1 MANIGTW
8 TLILSVV
15 VSAYGALAALIGVR
29 KRSPL
34 LAESAEKAVWMVA
47 GLATAGCAIL
57 LYALLAHQFQIQYV
71 YEHSS
76 TNLPLVYRISALW
89 AGEEGSL
96 LLWFW
101 LVSILSFAAIARRDE
116 RDSARGYL
124 VAVLTAVQGFFAL
137 ILLLTSNPFAIL
149 PLAAAEGTGLN
160 PLLQNVG
167 MILHPPVLFLGYAA
181 YTIPFAL
188 SFASLAAGKNTDWLE
203 RMRRWSLFGWAT
215 LGAGILIGAWWA
227 YVELGWGGF
236 WAWDPVEN
244 ASLIPWLVGT
254 ALLHSTI
261 AEERRRL
268 LRRWNLVLPAL
279 VFSLCLFAT
288 LVTRGG
294 VIVSELHGFASNVQP
309 IAYYLFAAIGIALVS
324 TVALVVRRR
333 GSFAEDAGGAGI
345 VSRET
350 SFLTANVLLCG
361 AAAVV
366 LLGTIYPSLVH
377 AIRGASVSLGKPF
390 FNRAAGP
397 LMLLTVW
404 VIGICPVLAWG
415 RSTKAAARRLSLSGI
430 VGLLAVLVM
439 ALLGIRDAFSLVST
453 FVCAFVAASLVGVVA
468 KQMAA
473 SCSKTDRIS
482 RWPKAILKQLRRGRR
497 RYGGHLVHLAMVL
510 ILIGITGSTAYKSE
524 RLVSL
529 TTGESTQ
536 FHGYELTYEGFAV
549 ETLDDQPVTNQSR
562 IRYEAALTVTRNGSF
577 VTILRPQKNYHWAMQ
592 SPWVTEVA
600 ISSSLLEDLYVV
612 LANLDEDGRAG
623 FELILN
629 PLVSWLWIGG
639 ALLLAGALLAGWK
652 TKSGRAERSRDA

>member
-1 MANIGTW
+1 MATIGTW
-8 TLILSVV
+8 TLVLSVAV
-15 VSAYGALAALIGVR
+15 AAYGALAALIGVR
-29 KRSPL
+29 RRSQRL
-34 LAESAEKAVWMVA
+34 TESAEKAVWTVA

-57 LYALLAHQFQIQYV
+57 LYGLLAHQFQIQYV

-76 TNLPLVYRISALW
+76 TSLPLLYRISALW

-96 LLWFW
+96 LLWYWF
-101 LVSILSFAAIARRDE
+101 VGVLSFAAIARRDE
-116 RDSARGYL
+116 RDPLRGYL
-124 VAVLTAVQGFFAL
+124 VAVLATVQGFFAL
-137 ILLLTSNPFAIL
+137 ILLLTSNPFAAL

-188 SFASLAAGKNTDWLE
+188 SFAALAAGRTTDWIV
-203 RMRRWSLFGWAT
+203 RMRRWSLFSWAT
-215 LGAGILIGAWWA
+215 LGAGILIGGWWA

-268 LRRWNLVLPAL
+268 FRRWNLVLPSL

-324 TVALVVRRR
+324 TVALVIRRR
-333 GSFAEDAGGAGI
+333 GSLAEDAAGAGI

-350 SFLTANVLLCG
+350 SFYTANVLLCG
-361 AAAVV
+361 AGAVV
-366 LLGTIYPSLVH
+366 LLGTVYPSLVQ
-377 AIRGASVSLGKPF
+377 AIRGVSVSLGASF

-397 LMLLTVW
+397 LMLLAVFL
-404 VIGICPVLAWG
+404 IGICPVLAWG
-415 RSTKAAARRLSLSGI
+415 RATRATAARLVLSGI
-430 VGLLAVLVM
+430 VALVAVLIL
-439 ALLGIRDAFSLVST
+439 AFLRIRDPFSLVSA
-453 FVCAFVAASLVGVVA
+453 FVCAFVIASLVGVVA
-468 KQMAA
+468 KDMAA
-473 SCSKTDRIS
+473 CCRKAERFS
-482 RWPKAILKQLRRGRR
+482 RWPGAIAAQLRRGRR
-497 RYGGHLVHLAMVL
+497 RYGAHLVHLAMVL

-529 TTGESTQ
+529 TPGESTQ
-536 FHGYELTYEGFAV
+536 FHGYELTYEGFGV

-562 IRYEAALTVTRNGSF
+562 IRYEAALTATRNGSF
-577 VTILRPQKNYHWAMQ
+577 VTVLRPEKNYHWAMQ

-600 ISSSLLEDLYVV
+600 ISSNLLEDLYVV

-652 TKSGRAERSRDA
+652 ARSGRAERSRDA

>member
-1 MANIGTW
+1 MASIGTW
-8 TLILSVV
+8 TLILAVV
-15 VSAYGALAALIGVR
+15 VSAYGALAAFIGAR
-29 KRSPL
+29 KRSQVL
-34 LAESAEKAVWMVA
+34 TESAEKAVWMVA

-76 TNLPLVYRISALW
+76 TSLPLIYRISALW

-96 LLWFW
+96 LFWFW
-101 LVSILSFAAIARRDE
+101 LVSVLSFAAIVRRDA
-116 RDSARGYL
+116 RDPARGHL
-124 VAVLTAVQGFFAL
+124 VGVLAAVQGFFAL
-137 ILLLTSNPFAIL
+137 ILLLTSNPFVVL

-188 SFASLAAGKNTDWLE
+188 SIAALVTGKTTDWLE

-244 ASLIPWLVGT
+244 GSLIPWLVGT
-254 ALLHSTI
+254 ALLHATI
-261 AEERRRL
+261 AEERRGL
-268 LRRWNLVLPAL
+268 LRRWNLVLPSL

-309 IAYYLFAAIGIALVS
+309 IAYYLLAAIG
-324 TVALVVRRR
+324 VALISTIVLIARRR
-333 GSFAEDAGGAGI
+333 HSFSGGPAGAGL

-350 SFLTANVLLCG
+350 SFLAANLLLCG
-361 AAAVV
+361 AGAIVF
-366 LLGTIYPSLVH
+366 LGTIYPSLFQ
-377 AIRGASVSLGKPF
+377 AIRGASISLGKPF

-397 LMLLTVW
+397 LMLLV
-404 VIGICPVLAWG
+404 VFLMGICPVLAWG
-415 RSTKAAARRLSLSGI
+415 RSTKATAKRLALSAI
-430 VGLLAVLVM
+430 VGLLLVLVM
-439 ALLGIRDAFSLVST
+439 VLLRIREPFALFST
-453 FVCAFVAASLVGVVA
+453 FISAFVATSLVGVVA
-468 KQMAA
+468 QDLSA
-473 SCSKTDRIS
+473 SCRSAAGIS
-482 RWPKAILKQLRRGRR
+482 RWPRAIAAQLRRGRR
-497 RYGGHLVHLAMVL
+497 RYGGHLVHLAIVL
-510 ILIGITGSTAYKSE
+510 ILIGVTGSTAYKSE

-529 TTGESTQ
+529 TPGESTE
-536 FHGYELTYEGFAV
+536 FSGYELAYEGFAV
-549 ETLDDQPVTNQSR
+549 ETLDDETVTYQSR
-562 IRYEAALTVTRNGSF
+562 VRYEATLTATRNGSI
-577 VTILRPQKNYHWAMQ
+577 VAVLRPEKNYHWAMQ

-600 ISSSLLEDLYVV
+600 IKSTLFGDLYVV

-629 PLVSWLWIGG
+629 PLVSWLWVGG
-639 ALLLAGALLAGWK
+639 ALLLAGALLAGW
-652 TKSGRAERSRDA
+652 RARRNRMEGTDDA